1 MKGGSHVRCCVSCFQ
16 SDASAT
22 CYKDLGVTYRGTW
35 STAESGA
42 ECVNWNSSLL
52 ARKAYNGRRPDASKL
67 GLGNHNYCR

>member
-1 MKGGSHVRCCVSCFQ
+1 MSCFP

-22 CYKDLGVTYRGTW
+22 CYKDQGITYRATW

-42 ECVNWNSSLL
+42 ECVNWNSSSL
-52 ARKAYNGRRPDASKL
+52 AMKPYSGRRPDAIRL